1 MGFFG
6 KSLKKQLIDLALSKL
21 KEGDQKNFDTYLNE
35 IPESSSLDKEKINI
49 FKDHWKAILTMLILH
64 IYLRLG
70 TEAKVISTGEFSD
83 IESAI
88 RLELGSVEVG
98 MLLFDYQNKGLDPS
112 EMISKSCFDG
122 NLSQS
127 SKDKISDIVQ
137 EVYQSIEKSVQIL
150 IKF

>member
-21 KEGDQKNFDTYLNE
+21 KDGDQKDFDTYLNE

-49 FKDHWKAILTMLILH
+49 LKDHWKAILTMLILH

-83 IESAI
+83 IENAI

-127 SKDKISDIVQ
+127 SKDKISGIVQ
-137 EVYQSIEKSVQIL
+137 EVYQSIEKSVQVL
-150 IKF
+150 I

>member
-6 KSLKKQLIDLALSKL
+6 KSLKNQLIDLALSNL
-21 KEGDQKNFDTYLNE
+21 KEGDQKNFDAYLNE

-49 FKDHWKAILTMLILH
+49 LKDHWKAILTMLILH

-83 IESAI
+83 IENAI

-137 EVYQSIEKSVQIL
+137 EVYQSIEKSVQVL
-150 IKF
+150 I

>member
-49 FKDHWKAILTMLILH
+49 LKDHWKAILTMLILH

-83 IESAI
+83 IENAI
-88 RLELGSVEVG
+88 RLELGSVELV
-98 MLLFDYQNKGLDPS
+98 
-112 EMISKSCFDG
+112 CFY
-122 NLSQS
+122 LII
-127 SKDKISDIVQ
+127 KIKV
-137 EVYQSIEKSVQIL
+137 
-150 IKF
+150 

>member
-6 KSLKKQLIDLALSKL
+6 KSLKSQLIDLALSNL
-21 KEGDQKNFDTYLNE
+21 KEGDQKNFDAYLNE

-49 FKDHWKAILTMLILH
+49 LKDHWKAILTMLILH

-83 IESAI
+83 IENAI

-137 EVYQSIEKSVQIL
+137 QVYQSIEKSVQVL
-150 IKF
+150 I

>member
-1 MGFFG
+1 M
-6 KSLKKQLIDLALSKL
+6 
-21 KEGDQKNFDTYLNE
+21 KEGDQKNFDVYLNE
-35 IPESSSLDKEKINI
+35 LPESSSLDKEKINI
-49 FKDHWKAILTMLILH
+49 LKDHWKAILTMLILH

-83 IESAI
+83 IENAI
-88 RLELGSVEVG
+88 RLELGSIEVG

-112 EMISKSCFDG
+112 EMISKSCFNG

-137 EVYQSIEKSVQIL
+137 EVYQSIEKSVQVL
-150 IKF
+150 I

>member
-1 MGFFG
+1 M
-6 KSLKKQLIDLALSKL
+6 

-49 FKDHWKAILTMLILH
+49 LKDHWKAILTMLILH

-83 IESAI
+83 IENAI

-127 SKDKISDIVQ
+127 SKDNISDIVQ
-137 EVYQSIEKSVQIL
+137 EVYQSIEKSVQVL
-150 IKF
+150 I

>member
-21 KEGDQKNFDTYLNE
+21 KEGDQKDFDTYLNE

-49 FKDHWKAILTMLILH
+49 LKDHWKAILTMLILH

-70 TEAKVISTGEFSD
+70 TEAKVISTGEFSN
-83 IESAI
+83 IENAI
-88 RLELGSVEVG
+88 RLELCSVEVG

-137 EVYQSIEKSVQIL
+137 EVYQSIEKSVQVL
-150 IKF
+150 I

>member
-21 KEGDQKNFDTYLNE
+21 KEGDQKDFDTYLNE

-83 IESAI
+83 IENSI

-137 EVYQSIEKSVQIL
+137 EVYQSIEKSVQVL
-150 IKF
+150 I

>member
-6 KSLKKQLIDLALSKL
+6 KSLKKQLIDLASSKL
-21 KEGDQKNFDTYLNE
+21 KEGDQKDFDTYLNE

-49 FKDHWKAILTMLILH
+49 LKDHWKAILTMLILH

-83 IESAI
+83 IENAI

-137 EVYQSIEKSVQIL
+137 EVYQSIEKSVQVL
-150 IKF
+150 I

>member
-35 IPESSSLDKEKINI
+35 IPESTSLDKEKINI
-49 FKDHWKAILTMLILH
+49 LKDHWKAILTMLILH

-83 IESAI
+83 IENAV
-88 RLELGSVEVG
+88 RNELGSIEVG
-98 MLLFDYQNKGLDPS
+98 ILLFDYQNKGLDPS
-112 EMISKSCFDG
+112 EMISKSFFDG

-127 SKDKISDIVQ
+127 SKDKISNIIQ
-137 EVYQSIEKSVQIL
+137 EIYHSIEKSAQVL
-150 IKF
+150 I

>member
-21 KEGDQKNFDTYLNE
+21 KEGDQKNFDKYLNE
-35 IPESSSLDKEKINI
+35 IPESSSLDTEKINI
-49 FKDHWKAILTMLILH
+49 LKDHWKAILTMLILH

-83 IESAI
+83 IENSI

-137 EVYQSIEKSVQIL
+137 EVYQSIEKSVQVL
-150 IKF
+150 I

>member
-6 KSLKKQLIDLALSKL
+6 KSLKNQLIDLALSKL

-35 IPESSSLDKEKINI
+35 IPESTSLNKEKINI
-49 FKDHWKAILTMLILH
+49 LNDHWKAILTMLILH

-83 IESAI
+83 IENAI
-88 RLELGSVEVG
+88 RIELGSIEVG
-98 MLLFDYQNKGLDPS
+98 MLLFDYQNKSLDPS

-127 SKDKISDIVQ
+127 SKDKISNIIQ
-137 EVYQSIEKSVQIL
+137 EIYQSIEKSVQVL
-150 IKF
+150 I

>member
-21 KEGDQKNFDTYLNE
+21 KDGDQKDFDTYLNE

-83 IESAI
+83 IENSI

-127 SKDKISDIVQ
+127 SKDKISGIVQ
-137 EVYQSIEKSVQIL
+137 EVYQSIEKSVQVL
-150 IKF
+150 I

>member
-83 IESAI
+83 IENAI

-112 EMISKSCFDG
+112 EMISKSCFDE

-127 SKDKISDIVQ
+127 SKNKISDIVQ
-137 EVYQSIEKSVQIL
+137 EVYQSIEKSVQVL
-150 IKF
+150 I

>member
-1 MGFFG
+1 MSELINLSLTDQIIGLAD
-6 KSLKKQLIDLALSKL
+6 KSFSSK
-21 KEGDQKNFDTYLNE
+21 EITDAYLNE

-49 FKDHWKAILTMLILH
+49 LKDHWKAILTMLILH

-83 IESAI
+83 IENAI

-127 SKDKISDIVQ
+127 SKDKISEIVQ
-137 EVYQSIEKSVQIL
+137 EVYQSIEKSVQVL
-150 IKF
+150 I

>member
-1 MGFFG
+1 MSFFG
-6 KSLKKQLIDLALSKL
+6 KSLKNQLIDLALSNL
-21 KEGDQKNFDTYLNE
+21 KEGDQKNFDAYLNE

-49 FKDHWKAILTMLILH
+49 LKDHWKAILTMLILH

-83 IESAI
+83 IENAI

-137 EVYQSIEKSVQIL
+137 EVYQSIEKSVQVL
-150 IKF
+150 I

>member
-35 IPESSSLDKEKINI
+35 IPESTSLDKEKKNI
-49 FKDHWKAILTMLILH
+49 LKDHWKAILTMLILH

-83 IESAI
+83 IENAI
-88 RLELGSVEVG
+88 RNELGSIEVG
-98 MLLFDYQNKGLDPS
+98 ILLFDYQNKGLDPS
-112 EMISKSCFDG
+112 EMISKSSFEG

-127 SKDKISDIVQ
+127 SKDKISNIIQ
-137 EVYQSIEKSVQIL
+137 EIYQSIEKSVQVL
-150 IKF
+150 I

>member
-35 IPESSSLDKEKINI
+35 IPESTSLDKEKINI
-49 FKDHWKAILTMLILH
+49 LKDHWKAILTMLILH
-64 IYLRLG
+64 TYLRLG

-83 IESAI
+83 IENAI
-88 RLELGSVEVG
+88 RNELGSIEVG
-98 MLLFDYQNKGLDPS
+98 ILLFDYQNKGLDPS
-112 EMISKSCFDG
+112 EMISKSFFDG

-127 SKDKISDIVQ
+127 SKDKISNIIQ
-137 EVYQSIEKSVQIL
+137 EIYQSIEKSVQVL
-150 IKF
+150 I

>member
-6 KSLKKQLIDLALSKL
+6 KSLKKQLIDLALSNL
-21 KEGDQKNFDTYLNE
+21 KEGDQKNFDAYLNE

-49 FKDHWKAILTMLILH
+49 LKDHWKAILTMLILH

-83 IESAI
+83 IENAI

-127 SKDKISDIVQ
+127 SKDKISEIVQ
-137 EVYQSIEKSVQIL
+137 EVYQSIEKSVQVL
-150 IKF
+150 I

>member
-1 MGFFG
+1 MM
-6 KSLKKQLIDLALSKL
+6 KLVHHQNDANMPAAL
-21 KEGDQKNFDTYLNE
+21 
-35 IPESSSLDKEKINI
+35 
-49 FKDHWKAILTMLILH
+49 
-64 IYLRLG
+64 
-70 TEAKVISTGEFSD
+70 FSD
-83 IESAI
+83 IENAI

-137 EVYQSIEKSVQIL
+137 EVYQSIEKSVQVL
-150 IKF
+150 I

>member
-1 MGFFG
+1 MSFFG

-83 IESAI
+83 IENSI

-137 EVYQSIEKSVQIL
+137 EVYQSFEKSVQVL
-150 IKF
+150 I

>member
-21 KEGDQKNFDTYLNE
+21 KEGDQKNFDTYLNK
-35 IPESSSLDKEKINI
+35 IPESSSLDIEKINI
-49 FKDHWKAILTMLILH
+49 LKDHWKAILTMLILH

-83 IESAI
+83 IENSI

-137 EVYQSIEKSVQIL
+137 EVYQSIEKSVQVL
-150 IKF
+150 I

>member
-6 KSLKKQLIDLALSKL
+6 KSLKNQLIDLALSNL
-21 KEGDQKNFDTYLNE
+21 KEGDQKNFDAYLNE

-49 FKDHWKAILTMLILH
+49 LKDHWKAILTMLILH

-83 IESAI
+83 IENAI

-127 SKDKISDIVQ
+127 SKDKISEIVQ
-137 EVYQSIEKSVQIL
+137 EVYQSIEKSVQVL
-150 IKF
+150 I

>member
-35 IPESSSLDKEKINI
+35 IPESTSLDKEKINI
-49 FKDHWKAILTMLILH
+49 LKDHWKAILTMLILH

-83 IESAI
+83 IENAI
-88 RLELGSVEVG
+88 RNELGSIEVG
-98 MLLFDYQNKGLDPS
+98 ILLFDYQNKGLDPS

-127 SKDKISDIVQ
+127 SKDKISNIIQ
-137 EVYQSIEKSVQIL
+137 EIYQSIEKSVQVL
-150 IKF
+150 I

>member
-1 MGFFG
+1 MV
-6 KSLKKQLIDLALSKL
+6 
-21 KEGDQKNFDTYLNE
+21 DQKNFDTYLNE

-49 FKDHWKAILTMLILH
+49 LKDHWKAILTMLILH

-70 TEAKVISTGEFSD
+70 TEAKVISAGEFSD
-83 IESAI
+83 IENAI

-127 SKDKISDIVQ
+127 SKDKISEIVQ
-137 EVYQSIEKSVQIL
+137 EVYQSIEKSVQVL
-150 IKF
+150 I

>member
-35 IPESSSLDKEKINI
+35 IPESTSLDKEKINI
-49 FKDHWKAILTMLILH
+49 LKDHWKAILTMLILH

-83 IESAI
+83 IENAI
-88 RLELGSVEVG
+88 RNELGSIEVG
-98 MLLFDYQNKGLDPS
+98 ILLFDYQNKGLDPS
-112 EMISKSCFDG
+112 EMISKSCFDE

-127 SKDKISDIVQ
+127 SKNKISDIVQ
-137 EVYQSIEKSVQIL
+137 EVYQSIEKSVQVL
-150 IKF
+150 I

>member
-6 KSLKKQLIDLALSKL
+6 KSLKKQLIDLAISKL

-70 TEAKVISTGEFSD
+70 TEAKVISAGEFSD
-83 IESAI
+83 IENAI

-137 EVYQSIEKSVQIL
+137 EVYQSIEKSVQVL
-150 IKF
+150 I

>member
-35 IPESSSLDKEKINI
+35 IPESTSLDKEKINI
-49 FKDHWKAILTMLILH
+49 LKDHWKAILTMLILH

-83 IESAI
+83 IENAI
-88 RLELGSVEVG
+88 RNELGSIEVG
-98 MLLFDYQNKGLDPS
+98 ILLFDYQNKGLDPS
-112 EMISKSCFDG
+112 EMISKSFFDG

-127 SKDKISDIVQ
+127 SKDKISNIIQ
-137 EVYQSIEKSVQIL
+137 EIYQSIEKSAQVL
-150 IKF
+150 I

>member
-6 KSLKKQLIDLALSKL
+6 KSLKNQLIDLALSNL
-21 KEGDQKNFDTYLNE
+21 KEGDQKNFDAYLNE

-49 FKDHWKAILTMLILH
+49 LKDHWKAILTMLILH

-83 IESAI
+83 IENAI

-137 EVYQSIEKSVQIL
+137 EVYQSVEKSVQVL
-150 IKF
+150 I

>member
-6 KSLKKQLIDLALSKL
+6 KSLKSQLIDLALSNL
-21 KEGDQKNFDTYLNE
+21 KEGDQKNFDAYLNE

-49 FKDHWKAILTMLILH
+49 LKDHWKAILTMLILH

-83 IESAI
+83 IENAI

-127 SKDKISDIVQ
+127 SKDKISEIVQ
-137 EVYQSIEKSVQIL
+137 EVYQSIEKSVQVL
-150 IKF
+150 I

>member
-21 KEGDQKNFDTYLNE
+21 KEGDQKNFDTYLNK

-49 FKDHWKAILTMLILH
+49 LKDHWKAILTMLILH

-83 IESAI
+83 IENSI

-112 EMISKSCFDG
+112 EMISKSCFNG
-122 NLSQS
+122 NLSKS

-137 EVYQSIEKSVQIL
+137 EVYQSIEKSVQVL
-150 IKF
+150 I